1 MSNLLMA
8 SWVVSAQKRVFEGD
22 MPRESQRDFCAMKNE
37 PLSFTL
43 CYRALGEAAENG
55 RDTDLFFSA
64 QITSSSL
71 PLSVYK
77 ILSVPFAASECEDA
91 NKGATGPCPDILAK
105 RQTCPTVIHNEND
118 RTLPYYE
125 ENELQLLTASCKRTQ
140 GIYITV
146 NPNGDALPEGMGI
159 GIHEIEIRLISLK
172 TGELLGEHR
181 VKIELID
188 ALLPKNDLIYTNWIH
203 YDCLADSS
211 GLKVWSD
218 KYFELLGRYIKNAV
232 DGGMNTL
239 LTPAFTPA
247 LDTPVGKER
256 MNVQLVK
263 IKKEPSGYSFDF
275 GLLKRFMTLAIEN
288 GIEYF
293 EHCHLFSQWGA
304 RTAINIYAEDGE
316 KLFGWDTPACDP
328 EYTEFLN
335 EYLSAYLELC
345 GELGVS
351 GKLLFHVSDEPARE
365 HSEDYAKAVAS
376 VKDVLSGHMI
386 GDALSD
392 YSFYELG
399 LTQMPI
405 VDTPFADDFDGK
417 AENMMLYY
425 TGGERQVGLSNRLL
439 TSSPQKTRIL
449 GLQLYRYRARGF
461 LHWGYNYTYG
471 RMSAGLF
478 DPAKDPCFYKNVPA
492 VTYLV
497 YSDTDKGPMP
507 SLREMNMRD
516 AMNDYRALKLCE
528 SLIGREETL
537 GICEKVL
544 GEKIGITTLPR
555 DGEQMIELRRR
566 INEKIKEAKK

>member
-1 MSNLLMA
+1 MSDIAIA
-8 SWVVSAQKRVFEGD
+8 SWTVSSQKRIFEGD
-22 MPRESQRDFCAMKNE
+22 MPRESEKSFCAMRNE

-64 QITSSSL
+64 QVASSSL

-91 NKGATGPCPDILAK
+91 SKDATGPCPDILAK
-105 RQTCPTVIHNEND
+105 RQVSPEIIHNEND
-118 RTLPYYE
+118 KTLPYYE
-125 ENELQLLTASCKRTQ
+125 KNEKQLLTASCKRTQ
-140 GIYITV
+140 GIYVTV
-146 NPNGDALPEGMGI
+146 NPDGEALPAGT
-159 GIHEIEIRLISLK
+159 HKIEIRLISLK
-172 TGELLGEHR
+172 TGKLLDEHNIS
-181 VKIELID
+181 IELMD
-188 ALLPKNDLIYTNWIH
+188 ALLPKNDLIYTNWLH
-203 YDCLADSS
+203 YDCLSDSS
-211 GLKVWSD
+211 GLPVWSD
-218 KYFELLGRYIKNAV
+218 GYFELLGKYIKNAV
-232 DGGMNTL
+232 KGGMNTL

-247 LDTPVGKER
+247 LDTPVGMER

-263 IKKEPSGYSFDF
+263 IKKEPTGYSFDLS
-275 GLLKRFMTLAIEN
+275 LLRRFMTLAIEN

-304 RTAINIYAEDGE
+304 RTAINIYAEDG
-316 KLFGWDTPACDP
+316 KRLFGWDTPATAP

-335 EYLSAYLELC
+335 KYLSEYLGLC
-345 GELGVS
+345 RELGVS
-351 GKLLFHVSDEPARE
+351 DKLLFHVSDEPARE
-365 HSEDYAKAVAS
+365 HCDDYAKAVAS
-376 VKDVLSGHMI
+376 VKESLSEHII

-405 VDTPFADDFDGK
+405 VDTPFADDFDGR
-417 AENMMLYY
+417 AERMMLYY
-425 TGGERQVGLSNRLL
+425 TGGEKQVGLSNRLL
-439 TSSPQKTRIL
+439 SSAPQKTRII
-449 GLQLYRYRARGF
+449 GLQLFRYKARGF

-478 DPAKDPCFYKNVPA
+478 DPAKDPCFYKNVPG
-492 VTYLV
+492 VSYLV
-497 YSDTDKGPMP
+497 YSDTDRSPMP

-528 SLIGREETL
+528 SLIGRQATL
-537 GICEKVL
+537 DLCENIL
-544 GEKIGITTLPR
+544 GEKISVTTLPKNV
-555 DGEQMIELRRR
+555 EKMIALRRG